1 MDANEAEREEMF
13 DKLWKMGGEL
23 RGLQAILNVYDHPL
37 RVRLTD
43 LRSQRIPLS
52 DA

>member
-23 RGLQAILNVYDHPL
+23 SRTPSH
-37 RVRLTD
+37 
-43 LRSQRIPLS
+43 SQ
-52 DA
+52 